1 MSSRTPET
9 LTAAQRAQ
17 RLNLHASSTAEAGTN
32 PMSKQQQRAEA
43 QARRSLLALGQP
55 GGQRNATADIDP
67 GTDADM
73 SFAVLPI
80 DQIEPYQHNPRTGTN
95 PRYDEIKA
103 SIMADGITNMLTVT
117 RRSQH
122 DKYTTYGGGNTRLRI
137 AKELHAAG
145 DQRFATLQVVVK
157 QWPGDAQVIT
167 AHLVE
172 NENRGDITFWEKAQ
186 GIQKFKAEYEKESG
200 KPLTAG
206 ELNKELKQ
214 RGLSYSV
221 RVLQNFAFSVEHLTP
236 VGPWLMATEV
246 NAVIRPAVSGL
257 MELATKFSQS
267 AQFQARMRDV
277 LERHRLDMV
286 REAERLDPSEQAM
299 PELDIPKLI
308 DDLQETL
315 ASLLGVDQARV
326 QAMVHAIASQ
336 PRLTTQ
342 QLLSVPAVEA
352 MPADAGALA
361 GRPATTL
368 AKAPAG
374 MPVTHRPEQPPLG
387 AMLVAVPP
395 KPSTAGR
402 KQQGTEAAASSA
414 ASLLEAIRNLLGE
427 LNAVVPLHDVL
438 LASESLPFGYMTDLP
453 VDITAVDGAPV
464 QQPALRAALWKVL
477 TALSGQCDQRFS
489 EALTPE
495 TKAGIDWCGTVE
507 QGAEAFAM
515 ECAARVRTQTASD
528 GMPLMGLHELSVVL
542 SDPQVGDTIV
552 LLLTKM
558 EQMRLHHPQ
567 RMRDGHVPLFAPRRH
582 DQE

>member
-1 MSSRTPET
+1 
-9 LTAAQRAQ
+9 
-17 RLNLHASSTAEAGTN
+17 
-32 PMSKQQQRAEA
+32 
-43 QARRSLLALGQP
+43 
-55 GGQRNATADIDP
+55 
-67 GTDADM
+67 
-73 SFAVLPI
+73 
-80 DQIEPYQHNPRTGTN
+80 
-95 PRYDEIKA
+95 
-103 SIMADGITNMLTVT
+103 
-117 RRSQH
+117 
-122 DKYTTYGGGNTRLRI
+122 
-137 AKELHAAG
+137 
-145 DQRFATLQVVVK
+145 
-157 QWPGDAQVIT
+157 
-167 AHLVE
+167 
-172 NENRGDITFWEKAQ
+172 
-186 GIQKFKAEYEKESG
+186 
-200 KPLTAG
+200 
-206 ELNKELKQ
+206 
-214 RGLSYSV
+214 
-221 RVLQNFAFSVEHLTP
+221 
-236 VGPWLMATEV
+236 
-246 NAVIRPAVSGL
+246 

-464 QQPALRAALWKVL
+464 
-477 TALSGQCDQRFS
+477 
-489 EALTPE
+489 
-495 TKAGIDWCGTVE
+495 
-507 QGAEAFAM
+507 
-515 ECAARVRTQTASD
+515 
-528 GMPLMGLHELSVVL
+528 
-542 SDPQVGDTIV
+542 
-552 LLLTKM
+552 
-558 EQMRLHHPQ
+558 
-567 RMRDGHVPLFAPRRH
+567 
-582 DQE
+582 